1 MFIRQIK
8 KNIIFCLILITP
20 VIFSEVSQEQK
31 KLLESLPPDQRASI
45 LEKMETASGI
55 EEELEEVF
63 DNEPSLIKKSDLE
76 KIEDSDLYCEACIY
90 GFNYFQYSPTTFA
103 PVNNFPVTADYILG
117 PGDKLLIN
125 LYGNT
130 NKEVETTISREGKL
144 TIPMIGPVNLL
155 GKTFQDAEEYL
166 KNKVMTELIG
176 TEVDVSIL
184 DVRSINVYI
193 LGEAHKPG
201 RYVMSGL
208 SSVSNALFV
217 SGGVS
222 EKGSLRNIQIKR
234 NNKLIS
240 TYDFYDF
247 LLKGSLETDV
257 ALQDGDIVF
266 IPFLERTVSLG
277 GAFKRPHKYE
287 FNEGETIKDA
297 IEFAGGYT
305 SEVLGSPL
313 IELSSIDVLSEKRT
327 LQYID
332 NNQFILKLKD
342 GDMVNISSVSG
353 ITPETITLTGEFK
366 YPGEYS
372 IQRGDTILDIIKRA
386 GGYAETSY
394 FPGAIFLRKTVA
406 NSQKEAYKRSADQL
420 ENTIIDVITKDTI
433 KEMTEFTLSPISQL
447 ITRLRT
453 EEPVGRMVI
462 DIDTL
467 KLKTD
472 PFANFLVQG
481 GDKLHLPKRPNY
493 ISIVGEVL
501 NSTTVGFSPEY
512 SVKNYIEQAG
522 GLNDSADPNKIFVI
536 YPDGRSRLV
545 KSSLFRS
552 NINLLPG
559 STIVISRD
567 SRPFDIINL
576 TQIVTPILAD
586 LATSAAAIAALND

>member
-394 FPGAIFLRKTVA
+394 FPGAIF
-406 NSQKEAYKRSADQL
+406 
-420 ENTIIDVITKDTI
+420 
-433 KEMTEFTLSPISQL
+433 
-447 ITRLRT
+447 
-453 EEPVGRMVI
+453 
-462 DIDTL
+462 
-467 KLKTD
+467 
-472 PFANFLVQG
+472 
-481 GDKLHLPKRPNY
+481 
-493 ISIVGEVL
+493 
-501 NSTTVGFSPEY
+501 
-512 SVKNYIEQAG
+512 
-522 GLNDSADPNKIFVI
+522 
-536 YPDGRSRLV
+536 
-545 KSSLFRS
+545 
-552 NINLLPG
+552 
-559 STIVISRD
+559 
-567 SRPFDIINL
+567 
-576 TQIVTPILAD
+576 
-586 LATSAAAIAALND
+586 